1 MSALPSH
8 ALIPFLNGKI
18 TMADAATLMI
28 SVGSYLPERVVTN
41 KELTAFVDTSD
52 EWIRQRTG
60 IAQRHIVAEG
70 EKTSDT
76 ACHAA
81 TQALDRAG
89 LEAGD
94 IDLIIIATSTPDDT
108 FPSTAT
114 KVQHRVGAH
123 AAVAFDVQA
132 VCAGFVYA
140 LDVADAMLTAGRGKR
155 ALVIGAESFS
165 KILDWS
171 DRSTCVLFGDGAGAV
186 ILERSE
192 DPQGYGVLATRLHA
206 DGAHRDIL
214 YVDGGPSSS
223 GEVGHV
229 RMEGNKVFRHA
240 VDKLSSVMDEVLE
253 AADIPVSDVDWLVPH
268 QANIRII
275 EGMQKK
281 MGLSDERVVKTVS
294 EHANTSA
301 ASIPLALSAAVG
313 DGRIR
318 DGQVLAFEAIGG
330 GLVWGAALVRYGRP
344 AE

>member
-1 MSALPSH
+1 MPDS
-8 ALIPFLNGKI
+8 G
-18 TMADAATLMI
+18 TLMI
-28 SVGSYLPERVVTN
+28 SVGGYLPQRVVSN
-41 KELTAFVDTSD
+41 HDLAAVVDTSD

-70 EKTSDT
+70 EKTSDL
-76 ACHAA
+76 ARHAA
-81 TQALDRAG
+81 DRA
-89 LEAGD
+89 LANAGMTGAD

-114 KVQHRVGAH
+114 KVQHQIGAH
-123 AAVAFDVQA
+123 NAIAFDVQA

-140 LDVADAMLTAGRGKR
+140 LDVADAMLSSGRARR

-165 KILDWS
+165 KILDWE

-186 ILERSE
+186 LLERSE
-192 DPQGYGVLATRLHA
+192 SPDGFGVLASRLHA

-223 GEVGHV
+223 GTVGHL

-240 VDKLSSVMDEVLE
+240 VEKLSSVLDEVLE
-253 AADIPVSDVDWLVPH
+253 AAGMVVDQVDWLVPH

-281 MGLSDERVVKTVS
+281 MGLGDDRVVKTVHD
-294 EHANTSA
+294 HANTSA
-301 ASIPLALSAAVG
+301 ASIPLALSSAVE
-313 DGRIR
+313 DGRIKN
-318 DGQVLAFEAIGG
+318 GQVLAFEAIGG
-330 GLVWGAALVRYGRP
+330 GLVWGASLVRFGRP
-344 AE
+344 AGQ

>member
-1 MSALPSH
+1 
-8 ALIPFLNGKI
+8 
-18 TMADAATLMI
+18 MI
-28 SVGSYLPERVVTN
+28 SVGGYLPQRVVSN
-41 KELTAFVDTSD
+41 HDLAAMVDTSD

-70 EKTSDT
+70 EKTSDL
-76 ACHAA
+76 ARHAA
-81 TQALDRAG
+81 DRA
-89 LEAGD
+89 LANAGMTGAD

-114 KVQHRVGAH
+114 KVQHQIGAH
-123 AAVAFDVQA
+123 NAIAFDVQA

-140 LDVADAMLTAGRGKR
+140 LDVADAMLSSGRARR

-165 KILDWS
+165 KILDWE

-186 ILERSE
+186 LLERSE
-192 DPQGYGVLATRLHA
+192 SPDGFGVLASRLHA

-223 GEVGHV
+223 GTVGHL

-240 VDKLSSVMDEVLE
+240 VEKLSSVMDEVLE
-253 AADIPVSDVDWLVPH
+253 AAGMVVDQVDWLVPH

-281 MGLSDERVVKTVS
+281 MGLGDDRVVKTVHD
-294 EHANTSA
+294 HANTSA
-301 ASIPLALSAAVG
+301 ASIPLALSSAVE
-313 DGRIR
+313 DGRIKN
-318 DGQVLAFEAIGG
+318 GQVLAFEAIGG
-330 GLVWGAALVRYGRP
+330 GLVWGASLVRFGRP
-344 AE
+344 ASQ

>member
-1 MSALPSH
+1 
-8 ALIPFLNGKI
+8 
-18 TMADAATLMI
+18 MADGSTLMV
-28 SVGSYLPERVVTN
+28 SVGSYLPVRIMTN
-41 KELTAFVDTSD
+41 HDLADMVDTSD

-70 EKTSDT
+70 EKTSDL
-76 ACHAA
+76 ARNAA
-81 TQALDRAG
+81 RQALENGGVSGA
-89 LEAGD
+89 D
-94 IDLIIIATSTPDDT
+94 IDLIIVATSTPDDT

-114 KVQHRVGAH
+114 RIQHQIGAVN
-123 AAVAFDVQA
+123 AIAFDVQA

-140 LDVADAMLTAGRGKR
+140 LDVADAMLSAGRGRR

-165 KILDWS
+165 KILNWQ

-186 ILERSE
+186 LLERT
-192 DPQGYGVLATRLHA
+192 DANGDYGVLASRLHA

-223 GEVGHV
+223 GTVGHV

-240 VDKLSSVMDEVLE
+240 VEKLSGVMDEVLSD
-253 AADIPVSDVDWLVPH
+253 ADITVEEVDWLVPH

-281 MGLSDERVVKTVS
+281 MGLPDDRVVKTVH

-301 ASIPLALSAAVG
+301 ASIPLALAAAVG

-318 DGQVLAFEAIGG
+318 AGQVLAFEAIGG

-344 AE
+344 DGQ

>member
-1 MSALPSH
+1 MPDS
-8 ALIPFLNGKI
+8 G
-18 TMADAATLMI
+18 TLMI
-28 SVGSYLPERVVTN
+28 SVGGYLPQRVVSN
-41 KELTAFVDTSD
+41 HDLAAVVDTSD

-70 EKTSDT
+70 EKTSDL
-76 ACHAA
+76 ARHAA
-81 TQALDRAG
+81 DRA
-89 LEAGD
+89 LANAGMTGAD

-114 KVQHRVGAH
+114 KVQHQIGAH
-123 AAVAFDVQA
+123 SAIAFDVQA

-140 LDVADAMLTAGRGKR
+140 LDVADAMLSSGRARR

-165 KILDWS
+165 KILDWE

-186 ILERSE
+186 LLERSE
-192 DPQGYGVLATRLHA
+192 SPDGFGVLASRLHA

-223 GEVGHV
+223 GTVGHL

-240 VDKLSSVMDEVLE
+240 VEKLSSVMDEVLE
-253 AADIPVSDVDWLVPH
+253 AAGMVVDQVDWLVPH

-281 MGLSDERVVKTVS
+281 MGLGDDRVVKTVHD
-294 EHANTSA
+294 HANTSA
-301 ASIPLALSAAVG
+301 ASIPLALSSAVE
-313 DGRIR
+313 DGRIKN
-318 DGQVLAFEAIGG
+318 GQVLAFEAIGG
-330 GLVWGAALVRYGRP
+330 GLVWGASLVRFGRP
-344 AE
+344 AGQ

>member
-1 MSALPSH
+1 MPEASKS
-8 ALIPFLNGKI
+8 G
-18 TMADAATLMI
+18 AANLMI
-28 SVGSYLPERVVTN
+28 SVGSYLPQRIVTN
-41 KELTAFVDTSD
+41 DELAMSVDTSD

-70 EKTSDT
+70 EKTSDL
-76 ACHAA
+76 ARNAA
-81 TQALDRAG
+81 EEALSRVG
-89 LEAGD
+89 LSGAD
-94 IDLIIIATSTPDDT
+94 IDLIIVATSTPDDT

-114 KVQHRVGAH
+114 KIQHQLGAH
-123 AAVAFDVQA
+123 NAIAFDVQA

-140 LDVADAMLTAGRGKR
+140 LDVADAMLTAGRGRR

-165 KILDWS
+165 KILDWQ

-186 ILERSE
+186 LLERCE
-192 DPQGYGVLATRLHA
+192 TETDYGILATKLHA

-214 YVDGGPSSS
+214 YVDGGPSSN
-223 GEVGHV
+223 GNVGHV

-240 VDKLSSVMDEVLE
+240 VEKLSSVMDEVLD
-253 AADIPVSDVDWLVPH
+253 AAFMRVEEVDWLVPH

-281 MGLSDERVVKTVS
+281 MGLGEDRVVKTVH

-301 ASIPLALSAAVG
+301 ASIPLALSAAVN
-313 DGRIR
+313 DGRIH

-344 AE
+344 

>member
-1 MSALPSH
+1 MS
-8 ALIPFLNGKI
+8 
-18 TMADAATLMI
+18 DAVTLMI

-41 KELTAFVDTSD
+41 EELASFVDTSD

-70 EKTSDT
+70 EKTSDL
-76 ACHAA
+76 ACNAA
-81 TQALDRAG
+81 QQALDRAG
-89 LEAGD
+89 LDAGD

-114 KVQHRVGAH
+114 KVQHQLGAH
-123 AAVAFDVQA
+123 GAVAFDVQA

-140 LDVADAMLTAGRGKR
+140 LDVADAMLTAGRGRR

-186 ILERSE
+186 ILERGDASS
-192 DPQGYGVLATRLHA
+192 GYGVLATKLHA

-223 GEVGHV
+223 GVVGHV

-253 AADIPVSDVDWLVPH
+253 AAGMPVSDVDWLVPH

-281 MGLSDERVVKTVS
+281 MGLPDDRVVKTVS
-294 EHANTSA
+294 QHANTSA

-313 DGRIR
+313 DGRIQ
-318 DGQVLAFEAIGG
+318 DGHVLAFEAIGG

-344 AE
+344 EA

>member
-1 MSALPSH
+1 MP
-8 ALIPFLNGKI
+8 
-18 TMADAATLMI
+18 DASKSGAANLMI
-28 SVGSYLPERVVTN
+28 SVGSYLPQRIVTN
-41 KELTAFVDTSD
+41 DELAMTVDTSD

-70 EKTSDT
+70 EKTSDL
-76 ACHAA
+76 ARNAA
-81 TQALDRAG
+81 EAALERVG
-89 LEAGD
+89 LSGTD
-94 IDLIIIATSTPDDT
+94 IDLIIVATSTPDDT

-114 KVQHRVGAH
+114 KIQHQLGAH
-123 AAVAFDVQA
+123 NAIAFDVQA

-140 LDVADAMLTAGRGKR
+140 LDVADAMLTAGRGLR

-165 KILDWS
+165 KILDWQ

-186 ILERSE
+186 LLERCE
-192 DPQGYGVLATRLHA
+192 AETNYGILATKLHA

-214 YVDGGPSSS
+214 YVDGGPSST
-223 GEVGHV
+223 GDVGHV

-240 VDKLSSVMDEVLE
+240 VEKLSSVMDEVLE
-253 AADIPVSDVDWLVPH
+253 AADMRVDEVDWLVPH

-281 MGLSDERVVKTVS
+281 MGLGEDRVVKTVH

-301 ASIPLALSAAVG
+301 ASIPLALSAAVN

-344 AE
+344 

>member
-1 MSALPSH
+1 
-8 ALIPFLNGKI
+8 
-18 TMADAATLMI
+18 MADSATLMI
-28 SVGSYLPERVVTN
+28 SVGSYLPQRVVTN
-41 KELTAFVDTSD
+41 AELASFVDTSD

-70 EKTSDT
+70 EKTSDL
-76 ACHAA
+76 ARNAA
-81 TQALDRAG
+81 QQALERAG
-89 LEAGD
+89 IKADQL
-94 IDLIIIATSTPDDT
+94 DLIIVATSTPDDT

-114 KVQHRVGAH
+114 KVQHQLGASG
-123 AAVAFDVQA
+123 AIAFDVQA

-140 LDVADAMLTAGRGKR
+140 LDVADAMLSAGRGKR

-165 KILDWS
+165 KILDWN

-186 ILERSE
+186 LLERSDE
-192 DPQGYGVLATRLHA
+192 GHGYGVLASRLHA

-240 VDKLSSVMDEVLE
+240 VEKLSSVMDEVLE
-253 AADIPVSDVDWLVPH
+253 AAGMPVTEVDWLVPH

-281 MGLSDERVVKTVS
+281 MNLPDSQVVKTVHA
-294 EHANTSA
+294 HANTSA
-301 ASIPLALSAAVG
+301 ASIPLALAEAVG
-313 DGRIR
+313 DGRIC

-344 AE
+344 ASA

>member
-1 MSALPSH
+1 MTDS
-8 ALIPFLNGKI
+8 G
-18 TMADAATLMI
+18 TLMV
-28 SVGSYLPERVVTN
+28 SVGSYLPDRVMTN
-41 KELTAFVDTSD
+41 QDLAELVDTSD

-70 EKTSDT
+70 EKTSDL
-76 ACHAA
+76 ARNAA
-81 TQALDRAG
+81 ERALERCDLTGA
-89 LEAGD
+89 D
-94 IDLIIIATSTPDDT
+94 IDLIIVATSTPDDT

-114 KVQHRVGAH
+114 KVQTQIGATR
-123 AAVAFDVQA
+123 AIAFDVQA

-140 LDVADAMLTAGRGKR
+140 LDVADAMLSAGRGKR

-165 KILDWS
+165 KILDWQ

-186 ILERSE
+186 VLERSE
-192 DPQGYGVLATRLHA
+192 AAGEFGVLASRLHA

-223 GEVGHV
+223 GTVGYV

-240 VDKLSSVMDEVLE
+240 VEKLSSVMDEVLD
-253 AADIPVSDVDWLVPH
+253 AAGMTVDQVDWLVPH

-281 MGLSDERVVKTVS
+281 MQLSDDNVVKTVH

-301 ASIPLALSAAVG
+301 ASIPLALAAAVD
-313 DGRIR
+313 DGRVR
-318 DGQVLAFEAIGG
+318 NGQVLAFEAIGG
-330 GLVWGAALVRYGRP
+330 GLVWGAAIVRYGRP
-344 AE
+344 NGQ

>member
-1 MSALPSH
+1 
-8 ALIPFLNGKI
+8 
-18 TMADAATLMI
+18 MI
-28 SVGSYLPERVVTN
+28 SVGGYLPQRVVSN
-41 KELTAFVDTSD
+41 HDLAAMVDTSD

-70 EKTSDT
+70 EKTSDL
-76 ACHAA
+76 ARHAA
-81 TQALDRAG
+81 DRA
-89 LEAGD
+89 LANAGMTGAD

-114 KVQHRVGAH
+114 KVQHQIGAH
-123 AAVAFDVQA
+123 NAIAFDVQA

-140 LDVADAMLTAGRGKR
+140 LDVADAMLSSGRARR

-165 KILDWS
+165 KILDWE

-186 ILERSE
+186 LLERSE
-192 DPQGYGVLATRLHA
+192 SPDGFGVLASRLHA

-223 GEVGHV
+223 GTVGHL

-240 VDKLSSVMDEVLE
+240 VEKLSSVMDEVLE
-253 AADIPVSDVDWLVPH
+253 AAGMVVDQVDWLVPH

-281 MGLSDERVVKTVS
+281 MGLGDDRVVKTVHD
-294 EHANTSA
+294 HANTSA
-301 ASIPLALSAAVG
+301 ASIPLALSSAVE
-313 DGRIR
+313 DGRIKN
-318 DGQVLAFEAIGG
+318 GQVLAFEAIGG
-330 GLVWGAALVRYGRP
+330 GLVWGASLVRFGRP
-344 AE
+344 AGQ

>member
-1 MSALPSH
+1 
-8 ALIPFLNGKI
+8 
-18 TMADAATLMI
+18 MADGSTLMV
-28 SVGSYLPERVVTN
+28 SVGSYLPVRIMTN
-41 KELTAFVDTSD
+41 HDLADMVDTSD

-70 EKTSDT
+70 EKTSDL
-76 ACHAA
+76 ARNAA
-81 TQALDRAG
+81 RQALENGGVSGA
-89 LEAGD
+89 D
-94 IDLIIIATSTPDDT
+94 IDLIIVATSTPDDT

-114 KVQHRVGAH
+114 RIQHQIGAVN
-123 AAVAFDVQA
+123 AIAFDVQA

-140 LDVADAMLTAGRGKR
+140 LDVADAMLSAGRGRR

-165 KILDWS
+165 KILNWQ

-186 ILERSE
+186 LLERT
-192 DPQGYGVLATRLHA
+192 DANGDYGVLASRLHA

-223 GEVGHV
+223 GTVGHV

-240 VDKLSSVMDEVLE
+240 VEKLSGVMDEVLSD
-253 AADIPVSDVDWLVPH
+253 ADMTVEEVDWLVPH

-281 MGLSDERVVKTVS
+281 MGLPDDRVVKTVH

-301 ASIPLALSAAVG
+301 ASIPLALAAAVG

-318 DGQVLAFEAIGG
+318 AGQVLAFEAIGG

-344 AE
+344 DGQ

>member
-1 MSALPSH
+1 
-8 ALIPFLNGKI
+8 
-18 TMADAATLMI
+18 MI
-28 SVGSYLPERVVTN
+28 SVGGYLPQRVVSN
-41 KELTAFVDTSD
+41 HDLAAVVDTSD

-70 EKTSDT
+70 EKTSDL
-76 ACHAA
+76 ARHAA
-81 TQALDRAG
+81 DRA
-89 LEAGD
+89 LANAGMTGAD

-114 KVQHRVGAH
+114 KVQHQIGAH
-123 AAVAFDVQA
+123 NAIAFDVQA

-140 LDVADAMLTAGRGKR
+140 LDVADAMLSSGRARR

-165 KILDWS
+165 KILDWE

-186 ILERSE
+186 LLERSE
-192 DPQGYGVLATRLHA
+192 SPDGFGVLASRLHA

-223 GEVGHV
+223 GTVGHL

-240 VDKLSSVMDEVLE
+240 VEKLSSVMDEVLE
-253 AADIPVSDVDWLVPH
+253 AAGMVVDQVDWLVPH

-281 MGLSDERVVKTVS
+281 MGLGDDRVVKTVHD
-294 EHANTSA
+294 HANTSA
-301 ASIPLALSAAVG
+301 ASIPLALSSAVE
-313 DGRIR
+313 DGRIKN
-318 DGQVLAFEAIGG
+318 GQVLAFEAIGG
-330 GLVWGAALVRYGRP
+330 GLVWGASLVRFGRP
-344 AE
+344 AGQ